1 MIEDVNKYVVKKW
14 RSVLFALLS
23 LLLYYFI
30 SFLLHPTSHYW
41 EIFFT
46 QPFPEMLFDIGL
58 TLLFCIAISRF
69 SIMLNNRLNNTLPWT
84 EKTLK
89 RVLAQTTLQIVGVV
103 VVIAFQ
109 IVIGSVFYDT
119 ECKTDPLCN
128 FQDVWSWITGS
139 VVIGLIISSIN
150 TGSYVIESWKK
161 AAFEAA
167 DERLKAADMKRA
179 VTEAELNALKLQIDP
194 HFVFNNLSVLSELI
208 LKDQKLGY
216 EFSENFSKVY
226 RYLLVNS
233 RKDLTLLSDELKF
246 VQAYVFLLQN
256 RIGEG
261 VSFKIDICNDAQLCS
276 LPPLTLQLLIENA
289 IKHNQTTKSNPLN
302 ISVYSKST
310 TELVVEN
317 TIIPIQGD
325 VNSSG
330 TGLKNIIGRYTLLG
344 LQPPLIIETDKTFKV
359 VINLKP

>member
-1 MIEDVNKYVVKKW
+1 MIDDVNKYVVKKW
-14 RSVLFALLS
+14 RRVLFTLLS

-30 SFLLHPTSHYW
+30 SFLLHPTSRYW
-41 EIFFT
+41 QVFFT
-46 QPFPEMLFDIGL
+46 QSIPEMLFDISL
-58 TLLFCIAISRF
+58 TLLFCITISWF
-69 SIMLNNRLNNTLPWT
+69 SIMINTRLNKLLPWT
-84 EKTLK
+84 EKTFK
-89 RVLAQTTLQIVGVV
+89 RAIAQSLLQITGVL
-103 VVIAFQ
+103 VVIFFQ
-109 IVIGSVFYDT
+109 VMIGSLFYDT
-119 ECKTDPLCN
+119 DCESDPLCN

-139 VVIGLIISSIN
+139 IVIGLVISSIN

-167 DERLKAADMKRA
+167 EEKLKAADMKRA
-179 VTEAELNALKLQIDP
+179 ITEAELNALKLQIDP

-208 LKDQKLGY
+208 LKDQQLGY

-233 RKDLTLLSDELKF
+233 KKDLTVLSEELKF
-246 VQAYVFLLQN
+246 VQAYIFLLQN

-261 VSFKIDICNDAQLCS
+261 VSFTVDIKNNALLHS

-289 IKHNQTTKSNPLN
+289 LKHNQTTKANPLKIN
-302 ISVYSKST
+302 VYSKSA

-317 TIIPIQGD
+317 TTIPIHGD

-344 LQPPLIIETDKTFKV
+344 LQPPLIVKTDKMFKV
-359 VINLKP
+359 VITLKP